1 MEEGSDYK
9 TKRIADTMWEYD
21 MNGNRWQIFI
31 YEMVSYRIISGW
43 GNEYNSDTLQSMN
56 WQVPS
61 SALLLQV

>member
-1 MEEGSDYK
+1 MEEDSDYK

-21 MNGNRWQIFI
+21 MNGNRRQIFI